1 MLFEYRCHLSYLGK
15 QWVEHRRRWRPKAGA
30 KVPMYLKGTLVTS
43 KLALT
48 SVQVFQFLTPIQVK
62 RLLHYGKTV
71 ERRARDILVMA
82 GEPVLAIYVIGEGAV
97 GVYPPGTQEP
107 IVRLTSGQS
116 FGEMSFIDATKA
128 SATIRVEEEGAKL
141 MLVLHT
147 DLATIIADDPS
158 FGLAFYH
165 GMSLALSQN
174 LRRTTAKIA
183 EEIRA
188 GQQLLDELTSEGNG
202 VAFDINLLPVDL
214 NNHNQKVL
222 ATLEEA
228 AGLSQGLITKCPQEV
243 LEATR
248 LQSKIDEAKQH
259 YLKFYPKLARQMQMI
274 AQFIANI
281 ETSLIHAGRD

>member
-1 MLFEYRCHLSYLGK
+1 M
-15 QWVEHRRRWRPKAGA
+15 
-30 KVPMYLKGTLVTS
+30 TS

-48 SVQVFQFLTPIQVK
+48 SVQVFQFLTPLQVK
-62 RLLHYGKTV
+62 RLIHCGKTV
-71 ERRARDILVMA
+71 ERRAHDILVIA
-82 GEPVLAIYVIGEGAV
+82 GEPVLGIYVIGEGTV
-97 GVYPPGTQEP
+97 GVYPPGAQEP

-128 SATIRVEEEGAKL
+128 SATIRVEEDGAKL

-147 DLATIIADDPS
+147 DLATLIADDPA

-165 GMSLALSQN
+165 GMSLTLSQN
-174 LRRTTAKIA
+174 LRRTTSKITA
-183 EEIRA
+183 EIRA
-188 GQQLLDELTSEGNG
+188 GQQLLDELSSEGEG

-222 ATLEEA
+222 ATLEETVR
-228 AGLSQGLITKCPQEV
+228 LSQDLLAKCPEEALEV
-243 LEATR
+243 AR

-259 YLKFYPKLARQMQMI
+259 YLKFYPRLGRQMQRI
-274 AQFIANI
+274 AHFIANI